1 MTETESNKGAI
12 ARAVAPLLVVN
23 ALTVY
28 GQLAYAMAHIAP
40 AAWPLLAR
48 VALSIGFA
56 VAIESVSLYV
66 QWHAHDA
73 LLLKSHSTARSLRR
87 WSFLIAA
94 AVGAMNYSHFADKD
108 LHPTAA
114 AIAFGMLSLLSPWMW
129 GLHSRRSARIQLL
142 KERRVDDAGAEFST
156 ARKRAFPIRSWK
168 AYRLSIDQNITDPK
182 DAWDA
187 FKASIPAKPM
197 GSIFDKKGRVRKDAT
212 MDEML
217 AWADARLPQV
227 LVMDEAPD
235 ASIEPVRI
243 TSRPSTGRSG
253 VAAWD
258 VEKAV
263 SMVQDGRL
271 SQEIADVTG
280 VGAKPLQLLRRA
292 MRFLS
297 DGMDVDAAAARVPC
311 SLAHVQRIKA
321 AMEVGA

>member
-1 MTETESNKGAI
+1 MTQTESNRGAI

-40 AAWPLLAR
+40 ATWPLLAR

-94 AVGAMNYSHFADKD
+94 AVGAMNYSHFAAAG

-129 GLHSRRSARIQLL
+129 GLHSRRAARIQLL

-168 AYRLSIDQNITDPK
+168 AYRHSIDFGITDPRE
-182 DAWDA
+182 AWDA
-187 FKASIPAKPM
+187 YNGRVDVVASIPQQ
-197 GSIFDKKGRVRKDAT
+197 RV
-212 MDEML
+212 
-217 AWADARLPQV
+217 
-227 LVMDEAPD
+227 
-235 ASIEPVRI
+235 S
-243 TSRPSTGRSG
+243 SRPSGPDEVLDGVMRQVVRTSTK

-263 SMVQDGRL
+263 AMLLVDASAQDVM
-271 SQEIADVTG
+271 DVTG
-280 VGAKPLQLLRRA
+280 VTAKPLQLLRRA
-292 MRFLS
+292 MRFLGE
-297 DGMDVDAAAARVPC
+297 GMDAEATAVRVPC
-311 SLAHVQRIKA
+311 SLAHVQRIQA
-321 AMEVGA
+321 AMGVTA